1 MKADFRNF
9 RDMWTRGLQNLRRI
23 GGGRAL
29 RQAVAMPRFHGLFAG
44 VDSGGGARQKLK
56 ARTRKGVYGRV
67 KYRLADASNQSSNN
81 YVSAAG
87 KGGKFYARS
96 IFAAAPG
103 QSGSARFAFILPP
116 DAEDA
121 ALRFS
126 SHGACRTIIDD
137 LKVSRV
143 DGIDADSWIFKPD
156 AFIGMR
162 KTPVNPNML
171 DLSNPSFS
179 LPREKYFP
187 MIDEFGQFKH
197 ADWKGKPRNLG
208 DIKAQIEEE
217 KRYNA
222 SRPDIAG
229 RDEFGGSRARRVP
242 QPKTEGFTTGEGRRE
257 MVFPR
262 PGRQPVLVDWRHGSR
277 RI

>member
-1 MKADFRNF
+1 MTLCAAAC
-9 RDMWTRGLQNLRRI
+9 LA
-23 GGGRAL
+23 AL
-29 RQAVAMPRFHGLFAG
+29 SAC
-44 VDSGGGARQKLK
+44 DGGASAPSDSESSANRTAQTSAPAPSDSAKSGSDNGTAKISAVSGADALSGKQSLCLDSMGSSQEWILAAELGKNLKLEPGK
-56 ARTRKGVYGRV
+56 AYTVEF
-67 KYRLADASNQSSNN
+67 KYRLADVSNQSSNN

-171 DLSNPSFS
+171 DLSTVSYTHLT
-179 LPREKYFP
+179 LPTIR
-187 MIDEFGQFKH
+187 
-197 ADWKGKPRNLG
+197 
-208 DIKAQIEEE
+208 
-217 KRYNA
+217 
-222 SRPDIAG
+222 
-229 RDEFGGSRARRVP
+229 
-242 QPKTEGFTTGEGRRE
+242 
-257 MVFPR
+257 
-262 PGRQPVLVDWRHGSR
+262 LV
-277 RI
+277 

>member
-1 MKADFRNF
+1 M
-9 RDMWTRGLQNLRRI
+9 
-23 GGGRAL
+23 
-29 RQAVAMPRFHGLFAG
+29 
-44 VDSGGGARQKLK
+44 DSGGGARQNLKLEPGK
-56 ARTRKGVYGRV
+56 AYTVEF
-67 KYRLADASNQSSNN
+67 KYRLADVSNQSSNN

-197 ADWKGKPRNLG
+197 TDWKGKPRNLG

-217 KRYNA
+217 NGIMPPA
-222 SRPDIAG
+222 PTSSAATNSA
-229 RDEFGGSRARRVP
+229 GSRARRVP
-242 QPKTEGFTTGEGRRE
+242 RRRRRDSPRRKSAGNGISATRTATCSGRSASRESADLSLRRLPTGS
-257 MVFPR
+257 FI
-262 PGRQPVLVDWRHGSR
+262 SR
-277 RI
+277 K